1 MKFTFDNFDEFAEWN
16 YKKLKH
22 AKELE
27 QDNYELQ
34 KENMQ
39 LKSDKKELEEK
50 VKRLEVEIINLKIN
64 KSPAATDDE

>member
-27 QDNYELQ
+27 QDNYELE
-34 KENMQ
+34 KEYMQ

>member
-27 QDNYELQ
+27 QDNYDLQ

-39 LKSDKKELEEK
+39 LKNDKQELEEK
-50 VKRLEVEIINLKIN
+50 IKSLEIEIINLKT
-64 KSPAATDDE
+64 KKRPDCSQDE